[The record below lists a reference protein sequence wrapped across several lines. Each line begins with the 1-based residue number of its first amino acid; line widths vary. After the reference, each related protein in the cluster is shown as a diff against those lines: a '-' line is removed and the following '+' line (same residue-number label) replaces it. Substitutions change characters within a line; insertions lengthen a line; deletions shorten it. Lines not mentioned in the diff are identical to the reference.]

1 VVQKESYL
9 ISNHRLPP
17 VPLYLRLQSILI

>member
-1 VVQKESYL
+1 MFGEL

-17 VPLYLRLQSILI
+17 FPREMADIPPPV